1 MKYISLL
8 ISSIGVFIV
17 ILGNFYYNSVT
28 LDMQKIKDYVTETN
42 IILEDIIDKEYYVLE
57 NKQDYI
63 KRLNS
68 LKEGLNNTNTTFLID
83 NYKSYKAKSI
93 DSLVKSLKETED
105 KKIYLGEVEKYN
117 KLCDKEIDRLII
129 SKNLV

>member
-8 ISSIGVFIV
+8 ISSIGVFLV

-28 LDMQKIKDYVTETN
+28 LDMQKIKDYVAETN

-68 LKEGLNNTNTTFLID
+68 LKEGLNNTDTTFLID
-83 NYKSYKAKSI
+83 NYKNYKVKSI
-93 DSLVKSLKETED
+93 DSLVKSLKGTED

-117 KLCDKEIDRLII
+117 KLCDREIDKLII

>member
-8 ISSIGVFIV
+8 ISSIGVFLV

-28 LDMQKIKDYVTETN
+28 LDMQKVKDYVAETN

-68 LKEGLNNTNTTFLID
+68 LKEGLNNTDTTFLID
-83 NYKSYKAKSI
+83 NYKNYKVKSI
-93 DSLVKSLKETED
+93 DSLVKSLKGTED

-117 KLCDKEIDRLII
+117 KLCDREIDKLII